1 MGNRSRFAV
10 ASAALAALLSF
21 LLGCGTS
28 PTAPANLGGGGTV
41 IQGGNQSPPIL
52 KVNSDGTVSYL
63 SVPRANLSGTTGG
76 QTASAK
82 IDGNKGGKVTCG
94 RFTLIVP
101 PGAYIGPATL
111 TISVAD
117 PSVMLC
123 DLSIAP
129 QAANNFKVPVQLVT
143 DLKDLTVDLS
153 KETTY
158 WYDPSQDQWVDL
170 NASANSTT
178 KTVTAY
184 LHHFSIYGTGK
195 AGW

>member
-10 ASAALAALLSF
+10 ASAALAAVLSF

-52 KVNSDGTVSYL
+52 KVNSDGTVSYV
-63 SVPRANLSGTTGG
+63 SVPRANLSGSTGA
-76 QTASAK
+76 QAASAK

-94 RFTLIVP
+94 RFSVIVP
-101 PGAYIGPATL
+101 SGAFIGPATI

-117 PSVMLC
+117 PSVLVC
-123 DLSIAP
+123 DLSITP
-129 QAANNFKVPVQLVT
+129 QAANRFKVPVQLVT
-143 DLKDLTVDLS
+143 DLKDLTVS
-153 KETTY
+153 VPSQTTY
-158 WYDPSQDQWVDL
+158 WYDPVHDQWVNL
-170 NASANSTT
+170 TASTDSSS

-184 LHHFSIYGTGK
+184 LNHFSIYGTGK

>member
-76 QTASAK
+76 QSASAK

-94 RFTLIVP
+94 RFTVIVP
-101 PGAYIGPATL
+101 PGAFIGPATI

-117 PSVMLC
+117 PSVLVC
-123 DLSIAP
+123 DLSITP
-129 QAANNFKVPVQLVT
+129 QAANRFKVPVQLVT
-143 DLKDLTVDLS
+143 DLKDLTVS
-153 KETTY
+153 VPSQTTY
-158 WYDPSQDQWVDL
+158 WYDPVHDQWVNL
-170 NASANSTT
+170 NASTDSSS

-184 LHHFSIYGTGK
+184 LNHFSIYGTGK